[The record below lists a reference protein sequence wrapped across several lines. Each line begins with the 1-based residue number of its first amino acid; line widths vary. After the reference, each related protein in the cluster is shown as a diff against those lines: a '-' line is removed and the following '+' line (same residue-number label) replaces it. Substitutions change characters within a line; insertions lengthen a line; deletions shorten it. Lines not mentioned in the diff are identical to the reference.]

1 MKVIELL
8 ESRRGQWRELELL
21 CTQLEGKPRRLP
33 GATALKVGA
42 LYRAACA
49 DLALA
54 DSYQLPP
61 NTVSFLHQL
70 VARAHNQL
78 YRSRRVETRK
88 WTHELLYVV
97 PRRLYQDWY
106 LRLAFVLFWGLFIGS
121 LMIARD
127 STPIARGVLTEEGID
142 GMREMYSERLAGRSA
157 HESSGM
163 FGFYVFHNAGIGLK
177 CFASGLLFGI
187 GGLFTTVFN
196 AIFLGTAFG
205 YMSALTGPERR
216 NFFEFVTAHGPFE
229 LTAIVL
235 SAAAGMRMGFAL
247 ISTGGLSRTE
257 ALHRAA
263 REAFPTACAGIFLFI
278 GAAIIEGFISPSA
291 LPYWFKAAVAAV
303 TSGLLLF
310 YFLILGTTREELE
323 TASTSPIEGVPH
335 A

>member
-8 ESRRGQWRELELL
+8 ETRRGQWRELEML
-21 CTQLEGKPRRLP
+21 CTQLEGNPRRLP
-33 GATALKVGA
+33 GSTALRVGS

-121 LMIARD
+121 LLIARE
-127 STPIARGVLTEEGID
+127 SPEFVKEVLHDEGIE
-142 GMREMYSERLAGRSA
+142 GLREMYSRQLAGRDAQINSR
-157 HESSGM
+157 M

-177 CFASGLLFGI
+177 CFAAGLLFGI
-187 GGLFTTVFN
+187 GGLFATVFN
-196 AIFLGTAFG
+196 AINLGTAFG
-205 YMSALTGPERR
+205 YMSSLSGDMRR

-247 ISTGGLSRTE
+247 IATGGLSRTE

-263 REAFPTACAGIFLFI
+263 KEAFPTACAGIFLFI
-278 GAAIIEGFISPSA
+278 GAAVIEGFISPSA

-303 TSGLLLF
+303 TSGMLLF
-310 YFLILGTTREELE
+310 YFLILGTAREESE
-323 TASTSPIEGVPH
+323 TAGTTPTVGAPH

>member
-1 MKVIELL
+1 MKVIDLL
-8 ESRRGQWRELELL
+8 ETRRGQWRELEML
-21 CTQLEGKPRRLP
+21 CTQLEGNPRRLP

-121 LMIARD
+121 LLIARD
-127 STPIARGVLTEEGID
+127 SSAFARGVLTEEGLD
-142 GMREMYSERLAGRSA
+142 GMREMYSERLSGREA
-157 HESSGM
+157 RVNSGM

-177 CFASGLLFGI
+177 CFAAGLLFGI

-196 AIFLGTAFG
+196 AIHLGTAFG
-205 YMSALTGPERR
+205 YMSSLTGPERR

-247 ISTGGLSRTE
+247 ISTGGLPRSE
-257 ALHRAA
+257 ALYRGA
-263 REAFPTACAGIFLFI
+263 REAFPTACAGIFLFV
-278 GAAIIEGFISPSA
+278 GAAVIEGFISPSS

-303 TSGLLLF
+303 TSGMLLF
-310 YFLILGTTREELE
+310 YFLILGTTRDESESVG
-323 TASTSPIEGVPH
+323 TPVAEGVPN